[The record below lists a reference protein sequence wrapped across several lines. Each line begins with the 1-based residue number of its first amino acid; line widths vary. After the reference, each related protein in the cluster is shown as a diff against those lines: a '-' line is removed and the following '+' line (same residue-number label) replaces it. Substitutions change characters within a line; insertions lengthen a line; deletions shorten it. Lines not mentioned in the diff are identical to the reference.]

1 MNRRVYCSFVREV
14 AHRGGSIVRIN
25 HAFSR
30 DFCYEAAVEVPDD
43 GALEVG
49 ALAAQHRHPDGANG
63 AHRHPGGQIQFDSA
77 RSSTLVISAR
87 IPAGS
92 SSWIACPPWSTT

>member
-14 AHRGGSIVRIN
+14 AHRDGSIVRIN

-30 DFCYEAAVEVPDD
+30 DFCYEAEVPND

-49 ALAAQHRHPDGANG
+49 ALAAQHRQADGANG
-63 AHRHPGGQIQFDSA
+63 AYRLPGGQIQFDSA

-92 SSWIACPPWSTT
+92 SSWMACPPWSTT